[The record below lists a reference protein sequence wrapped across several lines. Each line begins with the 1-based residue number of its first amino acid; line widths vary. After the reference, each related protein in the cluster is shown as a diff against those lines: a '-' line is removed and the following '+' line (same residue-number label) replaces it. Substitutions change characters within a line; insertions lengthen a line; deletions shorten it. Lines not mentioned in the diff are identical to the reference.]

1 MTPKERGLNPLG
13 PRYLRVLTP
22 RTSDGKTLVYD
33 EKSQPI
39 WDESHSPLT
48 ARKHLDRINDK
59 LAKMYKM
66 KITEV
71 DETGEPEIEKLLK
84 GAGKPAQEQ
93 KAAPVQMPD
102 LKINED
108 KLQADQLKSE
118 NDTLKKQLA
127 EMQKKLASKPIA
139 GKAPVKSVPGK
150 PAAPVKKE
158 PAEELV

>member
-33 EKSQPI
+33 ENSQPI
-39 WDESHSPLT
+39 WDESHSPLS

-71 DETGEPEIEKLLK
+71 DETGQPEIEKLLK
-84 GAGKPAQEQ
+84 GAGRPAQEQ
-93 KAAPVQMPD
+93 KTAPVQMPD
-102 LKINED
+102 
-108 KLQADQLKSE
+108 QADELKNE
-118 NDTLKKQLA
+118 NEALRKQLA
-127 EMQKKLASKPIA
+127 EMQKKLTSKPVAGKTPVKPTA
-139 GKAPVKSVPGK
+139 GKAPVKQ
-150 PAAPVKKE
+150 E
-158 PAEELV
+158 QPAEELV